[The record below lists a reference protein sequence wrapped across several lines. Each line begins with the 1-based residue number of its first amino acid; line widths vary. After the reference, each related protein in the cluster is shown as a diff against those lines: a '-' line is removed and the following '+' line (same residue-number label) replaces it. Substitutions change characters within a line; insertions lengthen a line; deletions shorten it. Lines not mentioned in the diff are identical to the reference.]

1 MADTPQAQRDLKKG
15 QALFDFLLPAKPTL
29 RPDELAQILQ
39 VSERSIQRA
48 FDAEELMGLGLNF
61 SRSVTEGLVSTRRI
75 PRACALIWLAGH
87 ANYTPEDLED
97 RITEVLTTQSPE
109 SLLRLQT
116 RLTAAIT
123 RAVNR

>member
-1 MADTPQAQRDLKKG
+1 MANASQQQELAKG
-15 QALFDFLLPAKPTL
+15 QALFDFLVPSKATL
-29 RPDELAQILQ
+29 RPDELATILD

-61 SRSVTEGLVSTRRI
+61 SGPVKDGLVSTRRI
-75 PRACALIWLAGH
+75 PRPCALLWLARH
-87 ANYTPEDLED
+87 ANYTPEDLEH
-97 RITEVLTTQSPE
+97 RIAEILCTQSPE

-116 RLTAAIT
+116 RLSAAIT